1 VKKYKLKVNN
11 SKKKNH
17 KIEKVVMNRSFLF
30 VFDNSN
36 ELFLVLIGSRLV
48 ILEMTFSF
56 LFVFGVGVHI
66 GCHSEIDQKLDY
78 V

>member
-1 VKKYKLKVNN
+1 
-11 SKKKNH
+11 
-17 KIEKVVMNRSFLF
+17 MNRSFLF